1 MIVRTRLRSM
11 MLAVVM
17 ALSAASAATAQSEAS
32 ASVPAPSGQ
41 SDSPTRAANGVGV
54 GFALRA
60 STLGLG
66 VEGAIR
72 VHRRMN
78 LRVGVNRFTYSR
90 DFEDTDSNI
99 TYTGTLSLQSAAAYL
114 DWFPFG
120 GGFHISPGLTISNR
134 NEVELSATIPA
145 RETISVDDV
154 DYLSTAANPIRSVG
168 AITVASTRPALVIGW
183 GNLVPR
189 TRRFSVP
196 VELGVVFQG
205 APTARLNFTG
215 TACAP
220 NGQNCRD
227 MATDP
232 TIQGHVRNEEAR
244 LNDDLGLGALRF
256 YPVLSLGVAFRF

>member
-1 MIVRTRLRSM
+1 MTVHVRQRTMTLT
-11 MLAVVM
+11 LFM
-17 ALSAASAATAQSEAS
+17 ALVAVSTAAAQTETPSSATAGAT
-32 ASVPAPSGQ
+32 AP
-41 SDSPTRAANGVGV
+41 DVAAPRTTGLGVGV
-54 GFALRA
+54 AVRA

-66 VEGAIR
+66 VDAAVR
-72 VHRRMN
+72 LHRRLN
-78 LRVGVNRFTYSR
+78 ARVGLNRFSYSR
-90 DFEDTDSNI
+90 HFEDTDSNI
-99 TYTGTLSLQSAAAYL
+99 TYTGTLSLQSVAAYL

-134 NEVELSATIPA
+134 NEVGLNATIPA
-145 RETISVDDV
+145 GETVSVDDV
-154 DYLSTAANPIRSVG
+154 DYLSTASNPIRTVG
-168 AITVASTRPALVIGW
+168 AITVASTRPVISLGW

-196 VELGVVFQG
+196 FELGVVFQG
-205 APTARLNFTG
+205 TPTGRLNFTG
-215 TACAP
+215 TACAL

-232 TIQGHVRNEEAR
+232 TILGHVRNEEAR